1 LKAIAILLYLVLG
14 LHLKMQ
20 LHRVL
25 RGGNAIVFNQEVS
38 NLLKPSFNYNLT
50 STNSLVRFGSNLRS
64 RWLLHIPKIYQ
75 QKRELI
81 IEIIEV

>member
-1 LKAIAILLYLVLG
+1 MAILLYLVLG

-50 STNSLVRFGSNLRS
+50 STNSLV
-64 RWLLHIPKIYQ
+64 
-75 QKRELI
+75 
-81 IEIIEV
+81 